1 MSLITPSRMTV
12 SLALSLMCSALL
24 SGCATLHMP
33 ADAADHDAKA
43 RVSGDYRL
51 RAGAPV
57 NVYLRSVD
65 GVALKFWE
73 HAADMPSG
81 EHRLLVD
88 CQVTAAD
95 KLSRHELVVTL
106 EPGARYRL
114 TAEATPTAGC
124 TAVTLQQVE
133 E

>member
-1 MSLITPSRMTV
+1 MKCVMSLRIAA
-12 SLALSLMCSALL
+12 SLACCALL
-24 SGCATLHMP
+24 PGCATLHVS
-33 ADAADHDAKA
+33 ADAGDRDAKA
-43 RVSGDYRL
+43 QVSGDYRV

-65 GVALKFWE
+65 GVALKFWQ
-73 HAADMPSG
+73 HAADIPAG

-88 CQVTAAD
+88 CQVTAAN
-95 KLSRHELVVTL
+95 KLSRHELVMTL

-114 TAEATPTAGC
+114 MAEATPNAGC